1 MDKARYVVGV
11 LVVIGVAPGMIWW
24 FLVHPFVKLWRRVGP
39 GATLTIMMGLAIAQM
54 LVLASFRDTLLMADY
69 GTQQGL
75 PLLAILLGAGSFS
88 IALARRKHL
97 SMRIL
102 VGLPELAS
110 DGSTGKLLNEGIYA
124 RMRHPRYVEIVLGV
138 AAYAV
143 FANYLGAY
151 IVTIALVPTLHLIV
165 LLEERELIDRFGA
178 AYVNYAAQVPRYLP
192 RRAA

>member
-1 MDKARYVVGV
+1 
-11 LVVIGVAPGMIWW
+11 
-24 FLVHPFVKLWRRVGP
+24 
-39 GATLTIMMGLAIAQM
+39 
-54 LVLASFRDTLLMADY
+54 
-69 GTQQGL
+69 
-75 PLLAILLGAGSFS
+75 
-88 IALARRKHL
+88 
-97 SMRIL
+97 
-102 VGLPELAS
+102 
-110 DGSTGKLLNEGIYA
+110 
-124 RMRHPRYVEIVLGV
+124 MRHPRYVEIVLGV